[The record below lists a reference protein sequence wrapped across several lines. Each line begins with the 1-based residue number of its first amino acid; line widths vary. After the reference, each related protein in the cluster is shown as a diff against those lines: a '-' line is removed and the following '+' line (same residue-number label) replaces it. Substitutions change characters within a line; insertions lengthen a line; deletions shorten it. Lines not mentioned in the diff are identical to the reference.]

1 LPFRPTWACCLGL
14 LTGAILGYLTGFGAG
29 MGMADLGPE
38 FVGLIGAIAG
48 GLQASLPLDA
58 LSRSEQMSLRNARIQ
73 IALGWVLMIVGALLG
88 VNLMADIGLVIW
100 GIGLILQIVASVMY
114 FASKTG
120 GGRLGGA

>member
-1 LPFRPTWACCLGL
+1 
-14 LTGAILGYLTGFGAG
+14 
-29 MGMADLGPE
+29 
-38 FVGLIGAIAG
+38 
-48 GLQASLPLDA
+48 
-58 LSRSEQMSLRNARIQ
+58 MSLRNARIQ

-114 FASKTG
+114 LASKTG

>member
-1 LPFRPTWACCLGL
+1 
-14 LTGAILGYLTGFGAG
+14 
-29 MGMADLGPE
+29 M
-38 FVGLIGAIAG
+38 
-48 GLQASLPLDA
+48 PLDA

-114 FASKTG
+114 LASKTG